1 VTKTIN
7 KKLYRLPFD
16 QFSRQF
22 IVFQLTNEIIRTDN
36 QKLKIIDLGGHKGQ
50 TKSFQTNDH
59 VTILDIYQEE
69 YEGYV
74 KGDATNLNFNDNEFD
89 LSFSFD
95 VFEHIPREKR
105 QDFIKE
111 ALRVSRYGLFLA
123 MPVDNSNRAVSK
135 SEVSLNNFFKS
146 LYGKD
151 HQWLKEHIDYKIPSE
166 KEVDKNIK
174 SSSAEGVSFNSNN
187 LEAWRLMQ
195 MAIFMAAKDEDLTKP
210 VSGLNENYN
219 TVYQGIDA
227 LDDLPS
233 YRKIYFISRNK
244 KLIEKAQKL
253 KNNRLES
260 KNINQPIEIFSE
272 VSNLIALVVKEKT
285 KKITK
290 MGAVNDKLSIDNF
303 NLRQSIESLQR
314 ELSNI
319 YASRSWKYA
328 RRLSK
333 AKKITRGQ

>member
-1 VTKTIN
+1 
-7 KKLYRLPFD
+7 
-16 QFSRQF
+16 
-22 IVFQLTNEIIRTDN
+22 
-36 QKLKIIDLGGHKGQ
+36 
-50 TKSFQTNDH
+50 
-59 VTILDIYQEE
+59 
-69 YEGYV
+69 
-74 KGDATNLNFNDNEFD
+74 
-89 LSFSFD
+89 
-95 VFEHIPREKR
+95 
-105 QDFIKE
+105 
-111 ALRVSRYGLFLA
+111 
-123 MPVDNSNRAVSK
+123 
-135 SEVSLNNFFKS
+135 
-146 LYGKD
+146 
-151 HQWLKEHIDYKIPSE
+151 
-166 KEVDKNIK
+166 
-174 SSSAEGVSFNSNN
+174 
-187 LEAWRLMQ
+187 MQ

>member
-1 VTKTIN
+1 MTKTIN

-174 SSSAEGVSFNSNN
+174 S
-187 LEAWRLMQ
+187 
-195 MAIFMAAKDEDLTKP
+195 
-210 VSGLNENYN
+210 
-219 TVYQGIDA
+219 
-227 LDDLPS
+227 
-233 YRKIYFISRNK
+233 
-244 KLIEKAQKL
+244 
-253 KNNRLES
+253 
-260 KNINQPIEIFSE
+260 
-272 VSNLIALVVKEKT
+272 
-285 KKITK
+285 
-290 MGAVNDKLSIDNF
+290 
-303 NLRQSIESLQR
+303 
-314 ELSNI
+314 
-319 YASRSWKYA
+319 
-328 RRLSK
+328 
-333 AKKITRGQ
+333 